1 MTDLGKLVY
10 TLYFG
15 FIIVSMLVW
24 MWRDAGR
31 ADK

>member
-1 MTDLGKLVY
+1 MTEFGKLVY
-10 TLYFG
+10 GIYFG
-15 FIIVSMLVW
+15 FIIVSTLVW